1 MGYRGKRKR
10 ARHQSCAHVSNYR
23 GRRRFRE
30 PVLWGLAV
38 LLLAVAVVCLAVLPG
53 VRFSGLLALAL
64 AGLCGAAVF
73 LGRWADDS
81 QTGMLCQRILCG
93 VLAVGLFLFLTVEGL
108 LLSRGERDNTA
119 IPADAVIVLGAGVNG
134 ETPSLILQSRIDAAE
149 AYLER
154 HPDIPVV
161 LSGGQGPG
169 EDISEA
175 EAMSR
180 ALKAAGVP
188 ADRLLLEDHSVST
201 AENFAFSKVLLQE
214 RGVDLDSAVIAV
226 VTSDFHCF
234 RAHLIAQRADLT
246 VIDIPAETPWWWLT
260 ANYYVREFFAL
271 GKTLVFD

>member
-1 MGYRGKRKR
+1 MKRQKTK
-10 ARHQSCAHVSNYR
+10 AQKPIKMNSYR
-23 GRRRFRE
+23 GRHRYRE
-30 PVLWGLAV
+30 PVLLGLAAAF
-38 LLLAVAVVCLAVLPG
+38 LAVALLCFTVLPG
-53 VRFSGLLALAL
+53 VRFSGCLAIAL
-64 AGLCGAAVF
+64 AGLCVLAVP
-73 LGRWADDS
+73 LCRWAAYARAG
-81 QTGMLCQRILCG
+81 QICLRIFCGM
-93 VLAVGLFLFLTVEGL
+93 LAVGLFLLAIVEGL
-108 LLSRGERDNTA
+108 LVSHGETDNSA
-119 IPADAVIVLGAGVNG
+119 LPADAVIVLGAGVNG
-134 ETPSLILQSRIDAAE
+134 ERPSLILQSRIDAA
-149 AYLER
+149 ADYLER
-154 HPDIPVV
+154 HPDIPAV

-169 EDISEA
+169 EAISEA